1 MGSDVRHVRGE
12 AQKELVRMF
21 ESFSNKGHSR
31 WKVWSDWI
39 TMSAIAISNATDKSH
54 SDEREKQ
61 YLKIVERYTKQEL
74 ETFTDM
80 LTTLFMA
87 LNDNPDQDFLG
98 ELYMRLELGNDHA
111 GQFFTPY
118 HVCEFMSALTTP
130 KEEFQQ
136 IIEDRGWVAVCDP
149 TCGAGALLVAF
160 ANQCKREGINYQQ
173 KILFVAQDI
182 DYIVG
187 MMCYLQMSLLGMP
200 GYVVIGDTLANPVL
214 SYDSKGILPVDN
226 GNIWYTPLL
235 RTAVWQYRILAAR
248 MDLMTRPIK
257 TEKEPDAPKSEPQK
271 APEALKKLEKPK
283 NTEKPK
289 AAKKPQRAPEQEPVF
304 SEGKGG
310 QLSFF

>member
-98 ELYMRLELGNDHA
+98 ELYMRLELGSDNA

-136 IIEDRGWVAVCDP
+136 KIEDRGWVAVCDP

-160 ANQCKREGINYQQ
+160 ANQCKREGVNYQQ

-214 SYDSKGILPVDN
+214 SYDSRGFFRLITGTSGTRRCFAPQF
-226 GNIWYTPLL
+226 
-235 RTAVWQYRILAAR
+235 AVQDPAAR
-248 MDLMTRPIK
+248 MDLMARPIK
-257 TEKEPDAPKSEPQK
+257 TKKEPDTPKSEPQK
-271 APEALKKLEKPK
+271 APEATKKPK
-283 NTEKPK
+283 KPKITEKPK

-304 SEGKGG
+304 SGG
-310 QLSFF
+310 QGWAT

>member
-1 MGSDVRHVRGE
+1 
-12 AQKELVRMF
+12 
-21 ESFSNKGHSR
+21 
-31 WKVWSDWI
+31 
-39 TMSAIAISNATDKSH
+39 
-54 SDEREKQ
+54 
-61 YLKIVERYTKQEL
+61 
-74 ETFTDM
+74 
-80 LTTLFMA
+80 
-87 LNDNPDQDFLG
+87 
-98 ELYMRLELGNDHA
+98 MRLELGSDNA

-136 IIEDRGWVAVCDP
+136 KIEDRGWVAVCDP

-160 ANQCKREGINYQQ
+160 ANQCKREGVNYQQ

-214 SYDSKGILPVDN
+214 SYDSRGLLPVDN

-257 TEKEPDAPKSEPQK
+257 TKKEPDTPKSEPQK
-271 APEALKKLEKPK
+271 APEATKKPK
-283 NTEKPK
+283 KPKITEKPK

>member
-1 MGSDVRHVRGE
+1 
-12 AQKELVRMF
+12 
-21 ESFSNKGHSR
+21 
-31 WKVWSDWI
+31 
-39 TMSAIAISNATDKSH
+39 
-54 SDEREKQ
+54 
-61 YLKIVERYTKQEL
+61 
-74 ETFTDM
+74 
-80 LTTLFMA
+80 MA

-271 APEALKKLEKPK
+271 APEALKKLKKPK

>member
-21 ESFSNKGHSR
+21 ESFSNRGHSR

-39 TMSAIAISNATDKSH
+39 TMSAIAISNVTDKSH
-54 SDEREKQ
+54 FDEREKQ

-136 IIEDRGWVAVCDP
+136 KIEDRGWVAVCDP

-160 ANQCKREGINYQQ
+160 ANQCKREGVNYQQ

-214 SYDSKGILPVDN
+214 SYDSRGILPVDN

-248 MDLMTRPIK
+248 MNLMTRPIK
-257 TEKEPDAPKSEPQK
+257 TKKEPDTPKSEPQK
-271 APEALKKLEKPK
+271 APEATKKPK
-283 NTEKPK
+283 KPKITEKTNAFEMPPK
-289 AAKKPQRAPEQEPVF
+289 APEQEPVF

>member
-21 ESFSNKGHSR
+21 ESFSNRGHSR

-54 SDEREKQ
+54 FDEREKQ
-61 YLKIVERYTKQEL
+61 YLSIAGKYTRPEMEAFTEMLALLVVALEDNQE
-74 ETFTDM
+74 
-80 LTTLFMA
+80 
-87 LNDNPDQDFLG
+87 QDFLG
-98 ELYMRLELGNDHA
+98 ELYMCLGLGNDHA

-118 HVCEFMSALTTP
+118 HICEFMSAVTTP
-130 KEEFQQ
+130 TEEFQQ
-136 IIEDRGWVAVCDP
+136 KIGDRGWVAVCDP

-160 ANQCKREGINYQQ
+160 ANECRKKGINYQTDV
-173 KILFVAQDI
+173 LFVAQDI
-182 DYIVG
+182 DYVVG
-187 MMCYLQMSLLGMP
+187 MMCYLQMSLLGLP
-200 GYVVIGDTLANPVL
+200 GYVVIGDTLASPVR
-214 SYDSKGILPVDN
+214 SYDGRGLIPVDD

-257 TEKEPDAPKSEPQK
+257 TEKEPDTPKSEPQK
-271 APEALKKLEKPK
+271 APEATKKPK
-283 NTEKPK
+283 KPKITEKTNAFEMPPK
-289 AAKKPQRAPEQEPVF
+289 APEQETVF